1 MGSDV
6 NLIASIIVMLSV
18 IVVALAPPGQRTAA
32 APAATKPSPA
42 PHLSKYQQERQQ
54 QFHESA
60 PADQYFGRMKMSYLG
75 INNTFRDAAISAGDH
90 TTDPSIVSKVAFADE
105 ALLDW
110 ARHFPHDP
118 QLARTYFLGFQI
130 DRKIWLKPN
139 QERAWSDMN
148 RLVQLFP
155 TSYFGKLIKKDIAI
169 GFTEH
174 YYAEATPCAT
184 PTPEPTP
191 SETPVPLPTPAPA
204 GRGRSRATPTPAP
217 TATPAPTPTPSPEP
231 TPVPTPQVL
240 AKGLKVQIET
250 PPCVPPPTPSPSPS
264 PSPAPSLAP
273 MPAVTSLPSGAPV
286 PIPSA
291 SPSPAASPSPSPV
304 ATKH

>member
-1 MGSDV
+1 MGHGKNV
-6 NLIASIIVMLSV
+6 NLAASLIVMLSV
-18 IVVALAPPGQRTAA
+18 IVLALAPPGQRTAA
-32 APAATKPSPA
+32 SPVATKPTSA
-42 PHLSKYQQERQQ
+42 PHLSKYQQERLQQ
-54 QFHESA
+54 YHDSA

-75 INNTFRDAAISAGDH
+75 INNTFHDAAISAGDH

-130 DRKIWLKPN
+130 ERKIWLKPN

-148 RLVQLFP
+148 RLIALFP
-155 TSYFGKLIKKDIAI
+155 TSYFGKLIKKDMTI

-184 PTPEPTP
+184 PTPAP
-191 SETPVPLPTPAPA
+191 SETPTPVPTPTPAPA
-204 GRGRSRATPTPAP
+204 RRGRAQATPAPQP

-264 PSPAPSLAP
+264 PSPTAAPSVAP
-273 MPAVTSLPSGAPV
+273 LPAVTSLPSPAA
-286 PIPSA
+286 SA
-291 SPSPAASPSPSPV
+291 SPSPAP
-304 ATKH
+304 TKR